1 MDTSQEFP
9 SFDVL
14 LPDLNQFVLHLVEQ
28 YKAGKTNSWDALE
41 EKVNAFFTPAKMD
54 QTDSIVPHWR
64 KMASYA
70 DGVTLVH
77 VMGVFMGLYMLP
89 EFIGLSERQQNLMK
103 WVILLHD
110 VEKEPQEGK
119 RDYTHAF
126 RSAAGSAQTLP
137 GLGFP
142 ITSEYGLLIDE
153 WCEFTRFA
161 ITLLENSSDY
171 TQDNRKLPQI
181 LHGIERMFGHNTP
194 AALIIK
200 TILFHLSVDMDF
212 WPPATPLTTKEMKTY
227 FDRELTLPLLV
238 MHLADGEGWLIFD
251 PENRE
256 LGRND
261 TLRAFEKVERLISE

>member
-1 MDTSQEFP
+1 
-9 SFDVL
+9 
-14 LPDLNQFVLHLVEQ
+14 
-28 YKAGKTNSWDALE
+28 
-41 EKVNAFFTPAKMD
+41 
-54 QTDSIVPHWR
+54 
-64 KMASYA
+64 
-70 DGVTLVH
+70 
-77 VMGVFMGLYMLP
+77 MGHPF
-89 EFIGLSERQQNLMK
+89 
-103 WVILLHD
+103 HD

-137 GLGFP
+137 KLGFP
-142 ITSEYGLLIDE
+142 ITSEYDLLIDE
-153 WCEFTRFA
+153 WCEFTRSA

-181 LHGIERMFGHNTP
+181 LNGIERMFGNNTP

-261 TLRAFEKVERLISE
+261 TLRAFEKVERLISAIFLLSAFPFRSVAFRRNASTR